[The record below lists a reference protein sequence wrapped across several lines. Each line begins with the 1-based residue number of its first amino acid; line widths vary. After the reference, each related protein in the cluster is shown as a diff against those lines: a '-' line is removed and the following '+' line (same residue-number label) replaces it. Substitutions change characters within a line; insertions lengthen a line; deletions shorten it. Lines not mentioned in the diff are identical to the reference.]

1 MGLSFLLNAPKRLAD
16 VLQIIPKGVGETF
29 REAKGLAVFEKHD
42 IVLKGDNRAKG
53 EGGFIGD
60 ELAAEKVVGLHGLRS
75 FRVCGLLW
83 VLEALDTLH
92 EAMFRY
98 A

>member
-1 MGLSFLLNAPKRLAD
+1 MDRNGGGCGHASVVALGDPGVCRAAD
-16 VLQIIPKGVGETF
+16 GGGCPDGDDGVIKTPPKGIVPAIGAF
-29 REAKGLAVFEKHD
+29 RLE
-42 IVLKGDNRAKG
+42 
-53 EGGFIGD
+53 
-60 ELAAEKVVGLHGLRS
+60 VVAHGLRS
-75 FRVCGLLW
+75 FWVCGLLW